1 MKHLFIINS
10 RAKQIA
16 GHVDELEEHIKS
28 FFSANPKDEY
38 SIHKCRWKRD
48 ASGFT
53 RRTINNAPE
62 MIRVYA
68 LGGSGTLFEV
78 INGIVGMPNA
88 QVAWYP
94 LGSNNSLLYT
104 FGSNEK
110 IALFQSLQNLCFSR
124 VVTLDTIKA
133 GNHYMITNALIGAEA
148 EAGKMGESLA
158 KRILFSRNF
167 FYLAWEYLRP
177 LLHARTQFYR
187 FETENNSE
195 EGEFYSIL
203 LTNVPSYGAG
213 LQPASDAV
221 FNDGFMD
228 VYAIKPMPWKKS
240 SMIISDYL
248 KGSYAKWP
256 EYISHYRCKKFH
268 ISSSTAMTI
277 SLDGELFYDTSL
289 DFEICPASV
298 NFVCPPGVTIPSVST
313 ANTVAAAK
321 AATVAAI
328 ADTEDLDAAFGLIPK
343 VIEVKF

>member
-10 RAKQIA
+10 KAEQIA

-28 FFSANPKDEY
+28 FFSVNPKEEY

-53 RRTINNAPE
+53 RRTINDATE
-62 MIRVYA
+62 IIRVYA

-104 FGSNEK
+104 FGSGEK

-124 VVTLDTIKA
+124 VITMDTIKA
-133 GNHYMITNALIGAEA
+133 GNHYMIANALIGTEA
-148 EAGKMGESLA
+148 EAGKVGESLT
-158 KRILFSRNF
+158 KKIPFSKNF
-167 FYLAWEYLRP
+167 YYTAREYVRP
-177 LLHARTQFYR
+177 IFHQHSQFYR
-187 FETENNSE
+187 FETENVSI

-203 LTNVPSYGAG
+203 LTNVSAYGMG

-221 FNDGFMD
+221 FNDGYMD
-228 VYAIKPMPWKKS
+228 IYAIKPMPWKKS
-240 SMIISDYL
+240 PMIISDYMN
-248 KGSYAKWP
+248 GSYDKWP
-256 EYISHYRCKKFH
+256 EYISHYRCKKLH
-268 ISSSTAMTI
+268 ISSNTTMTI
-277 SLDGELFYDTSL
+277 RLDGELFYDTSL

-298 NFVCPPGVTIPSVST
+298 NFVCPPGIAVPS
-313 ANTVAAAK
+313 AIAAA
-321 AATVAAI
+321 AATDASAR
-328 ADTEDLDAAFGLIPK
+328 DTEELDNDFGLIPK

>member
-10 RAKQIA
+10 QAEQIA
-16 GHVDELEEHIKS
+16 GRVDELEEQIKS
-28 FFSANPKDEY
+28 FFAVNPREEY

-53 RRTINNAPE
+53 RRTLNNAPE
-62 MIRVYA
+62 IIRVYA

-78 INGIVGMPNA
+78 INGTVGMPNA

-104 FGSNEK
+104 FGSSEE
-110 IALFQSLQNLCFSR
+110 IASFKSLQNLCFSR

-133 GNHYMITNALIGAEA
+133 GNHYMIANALIGAEA
-148 EAGKMGESLA
+148 EANKMGESLT
-158 KRILFSRNF
+158 KKIPFSKNF
-167 FYLAWEYLRP
+167 YYLAWEYLRP
-177 LLHARTQFYR
+177 ILRGHTQFYR
-187 FETENNSE
+187 FETENAAE

-203 LTNVPSYGAG
+203 LTNVPSYGVG

-228 VYAIKPMPWKKS
+228 IYAIKPMPWKKS
-240 SMIISDYL
+240 PVIISDYL
-248 KGSYAKWP
+248 RGCYAKWP
-256 EYISHYRCKKFH
+256 QYISHYRCKKFH
-268 ISSSTAMTI
+268 ISSSAAMTI

-298 NFVCPPGVTIPSVST
+298 NFVCPPGIVMQQAAT
-313 ANTVAAAK
+313 AAAAT
-321 AATVAAI
+321 AARAGGTASAEI
-328 ADTEDLDAAFGLIPK
+328 EDLENAFGLMPK
-343 VIEVKF
+343 VTEVKL

>member
-10 RAKQIA
+10 QAEQIA
-16 GHVDELEEHIKS
+16 GRVDELEEHIKS
-28 FFSANPKDEY
+28 FFSVNPREEY

-53 RRTINNAPE
+53 RRTINDAPE
-62 MIRVYA
+62 IIRVYA

-94 LGSNNSLLYT
+94 LGNNNSLLYT
-104 FGSNEK
+104 FGSSEK

-148 EAGKMGESLA
+148 EAGKMGESLTR
-158 KRILFSRNF
+158 KIPFSKK
-167 FYLAWEYLRP
+167 FYYLVWEYVRP
-177 LLHARTQFYR
+177 VLHTHTQYYR
-187 FETENNSE
+187 FETESVSE
-195 EGEFYSIL
+195 EGEYYSIL
-203 LTNVPSYGAG
+203 LTNVPAYGRG
-213 LQPASDAV
+213 LQPAADAV
-221 FNDGFMD
+221 FNDGYMD
-228 VYAIKPMPWKKS
+228 VYAIKPLPWKKS
-240 SMIISDYL
+240 PMIISDYF
-248 KGSYAKWP
+248 KGCYNKWP

-268 ISSSTAMTI
+268 ISSSTTMAI

-298 NFVCPPGVTIPSVST
+298 NFVCPPGIVVPQATS
-313 ANTVAAAK
+313 AVADAAATAAK
-321 AATVAAI
+321 ADI
-328 ADTEDLDAAFGLIPK
+328 DDTEDLDNIFGLIPK